1 MMARREI
8 MSVLSEGEENA
19 IKVEQLSKILNM
31 NKREIT
37 ICVSKLRQN
46 GEVICSSNQGYFLP
60 SSVDDVKHFYR
71 QMTSRQREIE
81 KAKQSAKRYIEAH
94 GETIDS

>member
-1 MMARREI
+1 MTGVKL

-19 IKVEQLSKILNM
+19 VKVEQLSKMLDM
-31 NKREIT
+31 NRREIT
-37 ICVSKLRQN
+37 SCVNRLRQN

-60 SSVDDVKHFYR
+60 STVDDVKHFYR

-81 KAKQSAKRYIEAH
+81 KAKQSANRYIEAH